1 MGAYLIIFPDKVYL
15 NTKDLSDYGSL
26 ECERTASAGVAISL
40 CDAEGTAYSGV
51 VQSAGAPEDPE
62 EGTLWMDVSGQSRC
76 CGNTARS
83 AGRPCRMCA

>member
-15 NTKDLSDYGSL
+15 NTKDLTDYGSL

-62 EGTLWMDVSGQSRC
+62 EGRCGWMYPEQSRC
-76 CGNTARS
+76 CSNTARS